1 MDSQAPG
8 CFLLM
13 CAFEGL
19 RFDTANIKPTA
30 SFRTINPTGDRR
42 NDITRY
48 ALGYTLLMEIP
59 LTIFL

>member
-1 MDSQAPG
+1 
-8 CFLLM
+8 M

-48 ALGYTLLMEIP
+48 ALEYTLLMEIP
-59 LTIFL
+59 LAIFL